1 MKIAEL
7 EREIQPSKERVFA
20 TELFRR
26 GSAGKAEI
34 ELYRGYLQETYHYV
48 KHASRFYAAAASRLP
63 EEYESIRGRLLQYA
77 FEENGHEIFLLN
89 DLKALGVDP
98 DSVRSAQPLVE
109 TDALIGFHYYAATF
123 GNPLCIWGN
132 IYAIEGL
139 SLLGGK
145 IVAALTA
152 SLKLDSSAV
161 SFLISHG
168 DPNLAHFEA
177 AREIIETRIHSG
189 IDAKAVTS
197 CAKAALDLHAFM
209 YGGIYENYRGGQRR

>member
-1 MKIAEL
+1 
-7 EREIQPSKERVFA
+7 
-20 TELFRR
+20 
-26 GSAGKAEI
+26 SAGKAEI

-177 AREIIETRIHSG
+177 AREIIETNSFRDRCKGGHFMRKG
-189 IDAKAVTS
+189 RPRPS
-197 CAKAALDLHAFM
+197 CF
-209 YGGIYENYRGGQRR
+209 YVRRNI

>member
-1 MKIAEL
+1 MKISEL
-7 EREIQPSKERVFA
+7 EQVIQPSKEKVFS

-26 GSAGKAEI
+26 ASTGKANI

-63 EEYESIRGRLLQYA
+63 EEYESMRGRLLQYA

-98 DSVRSAQPLVE
+98 DSVKRAQPLVE
-109 TDALIGFHYYAATF
+109 TDALIGFHYYTTSF
-123 GNPLCIWGN
+123 GNPLSIWGN

-139 SLLGGK
+139 SLVGSK
-145 IVAALTA
+145 IVTILMD
-152 SLKLDSSAV
+152 SLKLEKSALG
-161 SFLISHG
+161 FLISHG

-177 AREIIETRIHSG
+177 AREIIETQIHSE
-189 IDAKAVTS
+189 IDVKAVTS
-197 CAKAALDLHAFM
+197 CARAALDLHSSM
-209 YGGIYENYRGGQRR
+209 YDGVYENYRGEQHS